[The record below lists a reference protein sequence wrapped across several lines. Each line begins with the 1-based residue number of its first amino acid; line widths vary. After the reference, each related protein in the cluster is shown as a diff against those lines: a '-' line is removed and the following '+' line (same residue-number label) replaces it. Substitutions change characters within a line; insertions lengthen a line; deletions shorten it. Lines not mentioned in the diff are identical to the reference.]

1 MYLPVL
7 LDTEINYTMKE
18 ILQNWINFA
27 EEFEKHL
34 GQGESK
40 WSTKIAVLKHKTIER
55 LGLIKLYEEVE
66 KGRKESREGKGT
78 PIDEVIEEIE
88 KT

>member
-1 MYLPVL
+1 MYLPGL

-34 GQGESK
+34 GQGDNEK
-40 WSTKIAVLKHKTIER
+40 EKYLFDVLIN
-55 LGLIKLYEEVE
+55 
-66 KGRKESREGKGT
+66 
-78 PIDEVIEEIE
+78 DN
-88 KT
+88 